1 MNIEKRLNEFIVTQ
15 KLFSANEKI
24 IVACSGGCDSVVL
37 SVLLH
42 KLNYKI
48 VLAHCNFQL
57 RGDEA
62 NGDEQFV
69 KSLAEQLKIDFH
81 VVHFDTE
88 KYATENKLS
97 IQQAARNLRYEWFEK
112 LRTEIEFDK
121 IATAHHLNDSIE
133 TTFINLIRGTGMAGL
148 TGISSRNGKIIRPLL
163 FANRN
168 EMEEYATQNNI
179 LYRTDSSNLNDDYTR
194 NKIRHQIIPMLKE
207 INPSFEKT
215 MQKNIERFAATENI
229 FAASVQRKIGKALV
243 HNKTEWRI
251 NLKLIHHH
259 FAYSTLLF
267 EMLKPFGFNASQV
280 DDIVEAKE
288 LKSGAE
294 YFSEKYR
301 MVLHQHFLII
311 TENKLVD
318 NSVIIIPQNQEKVEL
333 PNAILK
339 IKKID
344 WLAEMKFENDKNIAM
359 IDAKNIVFP
368 LVLRRWKQ
376 GDYFYPLGMNRKKK
390 KLSDFFTQQK
400 LSKVDKEKAWL
411 LCSGDYILW
420 VLGMRQDE
428 RFTITAQTTKT
439 IVFKTE
445 FN

>member
-1 MNIEKRLNEFIVTQ
+1 MNIEKRLNEFIAKQ

-37 SVLLH
+37 AVLLYQ
-42 KLNYKI
+42 LNYKI

-69 KSLAEQLKIDFH
+69 KLLAEQLKIDFH
-81 VVHFDTE
+81 VICFDTE
-88 KYATENKLS
+88 KYAVENKLS

-112 LRTEIEFDK
+112 LRLEIGFDK

-133 TTFINLIRGTGMAGL
+133 TTFINLIRGTGIAGL
-148 TGISSRNGKIIRPLL
+148 TGISSKNNKIVRPLL
-163 FANRN
+163 FADRN
-168 EMEEYATQNNI
+168 EIEQCAKQNNI
-179 LYRTDSSNLNDDYTR
+179 SFRTDSSNLNDDYTR
-194 NKIRHQIIPMLKE
+194 NKIRHQIIPLLKE

-215 MQKNIERFAATENI
+215 MLKNIERFTAVENI
-229 FAASVQRKIGKALV
+229 FEASVHRKINKALV
-243 HNKTEWRI
+243 KLGNEWKI

-259 FAYSTLLF
+259 LAYSTLLF

-301 MVLHQHFLII
+301 MVLHQHFLVI
-311 TENKLVD
+311 TENKPID
-318 NSVIIIPQNQEKVEL
+318 NSVIFIQQHQEKAEL
-333 PNAILK
+333 QNELLK
-339 IKKID
+339 IKVSD
-344 WLAEMKFENDKNIAM
+344 RLGELKFDDNKNMAMMDFKNIT
-359 IDAKNIVFP
+359 FP
-368 LVLRRWKQ
+368 LVVRRWKQ
-376 GDYFYPLGMNRKKK
+376 GDYFYPLGMNKKKK

-400 LSKVDKEKAWL
+400 LSKVDKEKVWL

-420 VLGMRQDE
+420 VIGMRQDE
-428 RFTITAQTTKT
+428 RFKVTEQTKQIIKFEITKR
-439 IVFKTE
+439 
-445 FN
+445 

>member
-1 MNIEKRLNEFIVTQ
+1 MNIEKRLNEFIASQ

-24 IVACSGGCDSVVL
+24 IVACSGGCDSVL
-37 SVLLH
+37 LTVLLH

-69 KSLAEQLKIDFH
+69 KSLAKQLKIDFH
-81 VVHFDTE
+81 VIHFDTE
-88 KYATENKLS
+88 KYAIENKLS

-112 LRTEIEFDK
+112 LRLEIGFDK

-133 TTFINLIRGTGMAGL
+133 TTFINLIRGTGIAGL
-148 TGISSRNGKIIRPLL
+148 TGISSKNDKIIRPLL
-163 FANRN
+163 FADRN
-168 EMEEYATQNNI
+168 EIEEYAKQNNI
-179 LYRTDSSNLNDDYTR
+179 SFRTDSSNLNDDYTR
-194 NKIRHQIIPMLKE
+194 NKIRHQIIPLLKE

-215 MQKNIERFAATENI
+215 MLKNIERFTATENI
-229 FAASVQRKIGKALV
+229 FTASVQRKISKALV
-243 HNKTEWRI
+243 QNKNEWRI

-267 EMLKPFGFNASQV
+267 EILKPFGFNASQV

-301 MVLHQHFLII
+301 MVLHQQILII
-311 TENKLVD
+311 TENKPVD
-318 NSVIIIPQNQEKVEL
+318 NSVIFIQHQLEKVEL
-333 PNAILK
+333 KNESLK
-339 IKKID
+339 IKLMD
-344 WLAEMKFENDKNIAM
+344 WHTDLKFDDNKNIAIM
-359 IDAKNIVFP
+359 DLKNITFP
-368 LVLRRWKQ
+368 LVVRRWKQ
-376 GDYFYPLGMNRKKK
+376 GDYFYPLGMNKKKK

-400 LSKVDKEKAWL
+400 LSKVDKEKVWI

-420 VLGMRQDE
+420 VMGMRQDE
-428 RFTITAQTTKT
+428 RFKVTEHTKQIIKFEITKS
-439 IVFKTE
+439 
-445 FN
+445 